1 MIDSKIARI
10 TDVCG
15 GKADDDFASAVRDIV
30 SNMND
35 PKCDSRTVRRISMTV
50 SFKQD
55 PRNGMVDIELDTTV
69 KLAKQ
74 GARRSMAFIGKGNDG
89 QMGLF
94 MDDPDQANMFNQLEN
109 TSSEVGK

>member
-10 TDVCG
+10 SDICG
-15 GKADDDFASAVRDIV
+15 GKADDDFAGALREVV
-30 SNMND
+30 QNMGD
-35 PKCDSRTVRRISMTV
+35 PKCDSKAVRRITLDV
-50 SFKQD
+50 SFRQD
-55 PRNGMVDIELDTTV
+55 PRNGMVDVGLDMTV

-74 GARRSMAFIGKGNDG
+74 GGRRSLAYIGKGNDG

-109 TSSEVGK
+109 TSSEVAK

>member
-15 GKADDDFASAVRDIV
+15 GKADDDFAGALREVI
-30 SNMND
+30 SNMKD
-35 PKCDSRTVRRISMTV
+35 PKCDSRTVRRITMTV

-55 PRNGMVDIELDTTV
+55 PKNEIVDIELDTTV

-74 GARRSMAFIGKGNDG
+74 GARRSLAYIGKGGDG

-109 TSSEVGK
+109 TSSEVAK